1 MKHPILSTLIRKL
14 WVTLL
19 VPVVA
24 EVYLFAI
31 HLPHGIGND
40 VGFFHLGLPLFSY
53 PFLFLIGLPVS
64 LLSDAMTFKLP
75 HTWRMTL
82 ALFIHAGGSFL
93 FMTMFGPDMWRFFWA
108 FVFPFSL
115 IYWGL
120 DEWFR
125 RRKQRKVQNQ
135 DSARA
140 SQNGKK

>member
-1 MKHPILSTLIRKL
+1 MKHPILATLIRKL

-24 EVYLFAI
+24 EVYLFVI
-31 HLPHGIGND
+31 HFIMEPIGND
-40 VGFFHLGLPLFSY
+40 VGFIHLGLPLFSY

-64 LLSDAMTFKLP
+64 LLSDSMTIKLP
-75 HTWRMTL
+75 HPWRMML
-82 ALFIHAGGSFL
+82 ALLIHAGGSLL
-93 FMTMFGPDMWRFFWA
+93 FIALFGPDAWGFFWL

-125 RRKQRKVQNQ
+125 RRKQRKARDQ

-140 SQNGKK
+140 S